1 MNLCCTHITPPAMSS
16 SPNIVK
22 HKSVTFINR
31 NTPATVTTEDLDLD
45 TCFSPDEVVIKVEAA
60 ALNPVDVLT
69 HGLCPA
75 KIVPQKPKTYSRDF
89 AGIIVRRG
97 DRVSD
102 KWAVGTKVNGMFNH
116 IWGSRGTFSN
126 YLIVNPSVNQSIA
139 IIPDNL
145 PDILLAKYNEFEI
158 GASWPLVFGTAYNC
172 LFHHHQKFD
181 ENSRILVVGASTA
194 VSSCLVQIS
203 KNYLRVGTVVGI
215 CNSNS
220 IEYNK
225 SLGFDYLIPYN
236 EGCPADSVK
245 GFIRDKLYG
254 DKFDLIFDSVGSSYL
269 KDVIDDVL
277 KPRSEN
283 SLYITIASDSKIDY
297 TSPTISGTFPWK
309 SMIKSFNP
317 MRRYNFAYGT
327 IDTNPEYMEFG
338 WKMLLDGQFVPR
350 IDSVYK
356 FDEYKEAIQRLK
368 SNTAKGKI
376 VIDIGE

>member
-1 MNLCCTHITPPAMSS
+1 
-16 SPNIVK
+16 
-22 HKSVTFINR
+22 
-31 NTPATVTTEDLDLD
+31 
-45 TCFSPDEVVIKVEAA
+45 
-60 ALNPVDVLT
+60 
-69 HGLCPA
+69 
-75 KIVPQKPKTYSRDF
+75 
-89 AGIIVRRG
+89 
-97 DRVSD
+97 
-102 KWAVGTKVNGMFNH
+102 MFNH

-145 PDILLAKYNEFEI
+145 PDILLAKYNEFET

-225 SLGFDYLIPYN
+225 SLGFDYLISYN
-236 EGCPADSVK
+236 EGSPADSVK
-245 GFIRDKLYG
+245 GLIRDKLYG

-283 SLYITIASDSKIDY
+283 SIHYNRKRFQDRLYLTDYLRDVPMEID
-297 TSPTISGTFPWK
+297 
-309 SMIKSFNP
+309 
-317 MRRYNFAYGT
+317 
-327 IDTNPEYMEFG
+327 D
-338 WKMLLDGQFVPR
+338 
-350 IDSVYK
+350 
-356 FDEYKEAIQRLK
+356 
-368 SNTAKGKI
+368 
-376 VIDIGE
+376 